1 VDTGRRIEKCFHPT
15 FFPKFD
21 FDTGIWPSVSSI
33 WYANN
38 DADYSNQSTQ
48 GSVQLLENIR
58 DAEDDT
64 FAILNSMGDIPNSGK
79 LTLKFGYS
87 PSSQKQIQAGSFS
100 DAFGEGRNKRDNIWF
115 TPSGAFSGLTTST
128 TDIDHNFFKFE
139 SITLKVRAKKA
150 VGSRDYVLDVVGY
163 SDDGLL
169 NVTSAVG

>member
-1 VDTGRRIEKCFHPT
+1 MTPVVDTGRRIEKCFHPT

-58 DAEDDT
+58 DPEDDT

-79 LTLKFGYS
+79 LTLRFGYD
-87 PSSQKQIQAGSFS
+87 PSSQTQVQAGSFS
-100 DAFGEGRNKRDNIWF
+100 DAFGEGRNK
-115 TPSGAFSGLTTST
+115 GLAPLEHLLGLLPLLWILITTSLSLT
-128 TDIDHNFFKFE
+128 Q
-139 SITLKVRAKKA
+139 
-150 VGSRDYVLDVVGY
+150 
-163 SDDGLL
+163 
-169 NVTSAVG
+169 